1 MATVPRERL
10 VGCDGFRVESPEGLL
25 GWVEETWLGP
35 NGEPAAL
42 AIRTV
47 DGRRAL
53 LLSDE
58 LERAVPESCFLVVRR
73 DAHLLELDVPR
84 VEVNRAGRTPVVS
97 ASWATTGETLDAPA
111 SPGLLARALLAL
123 RPWRL
128 APPPRSDAERPLLQL
143 VAILY
148 TVVTMLVVLVIALA
162 FLVAWI
168 AAGRAY

>member
-1 MATVPRERL
+1 MATVPRARL
-10 VGCDGFRVESPEGLL
+10 VGCDGFRVESAEGLL

-35 NGEPAAL
+35 EREPAAL
-42 AIRTV
+42 AVRTV

-53 LLSDE
+53 LLVDE
-58 LERAVPESCFLVVRR
+58 LERAVPESCFVVARPGAR
-73 DAHLLELDVPR
+73 LLELDVPR
-84 VEVNRAGRTPVVS
+84 VEVERVGRTPVVS
-97 ASWATTGETLDAPA
+97 ASWTTTGETLEAPA
-111 SPGLLARALLAL
+111 SPGVLARALLAL

-148 TVVTMLVVLVIALA
+148 TAVTVLVVLVIALA